1 MIFDSAIILV
11 VLVEE
16 RKLILSVNVK
26 DKNDNIT
33 LNLKIKKLSIHKRF
47 DIWWKE
53 NDVSRV
59 VTVKRVNEVIFK
71 LIRRL
76 VIKLR

>member
-47 DIWWKE
+47 DI
-53 NDVSRV
+53 
-59 VTVKRVNEVIFK
+59 
-71 LIRRL
+71 
-76 VIKLR
+76 

>member
-11 VLVEE
+11 VLVED
-16 RKLILSVNVK
+16 RKRIPSVNVK

-47 DIWWKE
+47 DI
-53 NDVSRV
+53 
-59 VTVKRVNEVIFK
+59 
-71 LIRRL
+71 
-76 VIKLR
+76 